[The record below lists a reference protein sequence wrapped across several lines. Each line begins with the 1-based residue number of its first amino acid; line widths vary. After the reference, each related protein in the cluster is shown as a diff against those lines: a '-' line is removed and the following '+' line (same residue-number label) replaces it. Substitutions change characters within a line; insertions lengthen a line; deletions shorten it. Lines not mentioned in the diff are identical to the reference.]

1 MDTIKKA
8 LIDILRIIFTIN
20 INPIVVATV
29 LALVDNIDLPR
40 GKINTFSIGAAM
52 ATLDRSV
59 SVYEKKG
66 TDGNWV
72 KYYCYSDLLPENI
85 SGDRSVTKEVFMQAE
100 DAAKAGYR
108 YDSMYV
114 N

>member
-1 MDTIKKA
+1 M
-8 LIDILRIIFTIN
+8 
-20 INPIVVATV
+20 
-29 LALVDNIDLPR
+29 ALVDNIDLPR
-40 GKINTFSIGAAM
+40 GKINTFSIGAAI
-52 ATLDRSV
+52 ATVAHSV
-59 SVYEKKG
+59 SVYENKG

-72 KYYCYSDLLPENI
+72 KYYCYSDLLPGNV